1 VDLIQ
6 HSGEVLILVRVVPPN
21 ACPATVLSA
30 REYLHTRAAELE
42 DAGLHVITRVL
53 CGEPA
58 AGPKILVPLDGSRW
72 SEGAVPVAHAF
83 AHQLHGELLLVE
95 AVQLP
100 DLAQEVAAMVPMDV
114 TGDLEALSA
123 EATAY
128 LEDIAELLRA
138 REGLSRIVLGSVTSA
153 CCTMATRR
161 SSLSRHWANHQST
174 ATRHDDDSIG
184 STRWA

>member
-1 VDLIQ
+1 M
-6 HSGEVLILVRVVPPN
+6 
-21 ACPATVLSA
+21 
-30 REYLHTRAAELE
+30 
-42 DAGLHVITRVL
+42 
-53 CGEPA
+53 
-58 AGPKILVPLDGSRW
+58 
-72 SEGAVPVAHAF
+72 PVAQAF

-123 EATAY
+123 EASAY
-128 LEDIAELLRA
+128 LEGIAELLRA
-138 REGLSRIVLGSVTSA
+138 DAPSVDTIVDVGQPLASILDAEQRAAPALLVMATHAREGVSRIVLGSVTSA
-153 CCTMATRR
+153 VLHDGHTPVVAVPP
-161 SSLSRHWANHQST
+161 LANHQST

>member
-1 VDLIQ
+1 
-6 HSGEVLILVRVVPPN
+6 
-21 ACPATVLSA
+21 
-30 REYLHTRAAELE
+30 
-42 DAGLHVITRVL
+42 
-53 CGEPA
+53 
-58 AGPKILVPLDGSRW
+58 
-72 SEGAVPVAHAF
+72 VPVAQAF

-114 TGDLEALSA
+114 TGDLQALSA

-128 LEDIAELLRA
+128 LEGTAELLRTDA
-138 REGLSRIVLGSVTSA
+138 PSVDTIVVAVPPL
-153 CCTMATRR
+153 
-161 SSLSRHWANHQST
+161 ANDQST

>member
-1 VDLIQ
+1 M
-6 HSGEVLILVRVVPPN
+6 
-21 ACPATVLSA
+21 
-30 REYLHTRAAELE
+30 
-42 DAGLHVITRVL
+42 
-53 CGEPA
+53 
-58 AGPKILVPLDGSRW
+58 
-72 SEGAVPVAHAF
+72 PVAQAF

-95 AVQLP
+95 AVHLP

-114 TGDLEALSA
+114 TWDPEALSA

-128 LEDIAELLRA
+128 LEGTAELLRADAPSVDTIVDVEQPLASILDAEQRAAPALLVMATHA

-153 CCTMATRR
+153 VLHDGHTPVVAVPP
-161 SSLSRHWANHQST
+161 LANHQST